1 MKIMTKKKLDELMNE
16 YDWVKND
23 VATTIYYL
31 DYMHGLYTEL
41 YCQENEKYI
50 KKLAKDISK
59 EV

>member
-1 MKIMTKKKLDELMNE
+1 MKKMTKKKLDNLMNE

-41 YCQENEKYI
+41 YYQENEKYI

>member
-1 MKIMTKKKLDELMNE
+1 MKKMTKKKLDQLMNE

-23 VATTIYYL
+23 VTTTIYFL

-50 KKLAKDISK
+50 KKLAK